1 MIASFLHIYVYLYPV
16 DMMKHIFILFVLF
29 ISLSISGQDAVA
41 SFDSKIKVSQ
51 KDINQ
56 DLSLYPNPTTD
67 FFAVKQDESIKKVVL
82 YNWLGKKIKS
92 FAHYKGRIYNVE
104 NLDQGIYIVRLFDEK
119 DRLSKVLRL
128 HRN

>member
-1 MIASFLHIYVYLYPV
+1 
-16 DMMKHIFILFVLF
+16 MKHIFTIFVLLL
-29 ISLSISGQDAVA
+29 SLSVYSQDAIA
-41 SFDSKIKVSQ
+41 SFGSEINIAQ
-51 KDINQ
+51 KDVTEE
-56 DLSLYPNPTTD
+56 LSLYPNPTTD
-67 FFAVKQDESIKKVVL
+67 FFAVKQDVNIKKVVL

-104 NLDQGIYIVRLFDEK
+104 NLDMGIYIVRLFDEK